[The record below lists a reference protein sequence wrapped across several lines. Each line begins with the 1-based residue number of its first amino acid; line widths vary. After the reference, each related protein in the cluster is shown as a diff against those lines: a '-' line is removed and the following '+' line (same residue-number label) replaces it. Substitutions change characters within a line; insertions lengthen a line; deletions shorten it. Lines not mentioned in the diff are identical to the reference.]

1 MKPPLVGWIMFAS
14 IVMLIVGTLDFFE
27 GLVAIV
33 RKQYF
38 VVTANQVIVFNMT
51 TWGWITLIWGIVLIL
66 AGLALWS
73 GASWARWF
81 TIVVVSVNILGQL
94 GWLGSTAYPLWTL
107 VSIGLSIVVVFALT
121 ARWRG
126 YSEEVAA

>member
-1 MKPPLVGWIMFAS
+1 MKAPMVGWIVFAS
-14 IVMLIVGTLDFFE
+14 IVMLIAGTIDVFE

-51 TWGWITLIWGIVLIL
+51 TWGWIMLIWGIVLIV

-73 GASWARWF
+73 GAGWARWF
-81 TIVVVSVNILGQL
+81 TIVVASVNILGQL
-94 GWLGSTAYPLWTL
+94 SWLGSAAYPLWTL
-107 VSIGLSIVVVFALT
+107 VGIGLSIIVVFALS

-126 YSEEVAA
+126 YSEQVA

>member
-51 TWGWITLIWGIVLIL
+51 TWGWITLLWGIVLIV

-81 TIVVVSVNILGQL
+81 TIVVASVNILGQL
-94 GWLGSTAYPLWTL
+94 SWLGSTAYPLWTL
-107 VSIGLSIVVVFALT
+107 VGIGLSITVVFALS

-126 YSEEVAA
+126 YSEQIA